1 MDIEKVATKFVMKLN
16 KRLGVAIHPEVEM
29 QLIGEIV
36 SLMKSAQYEITKTKT
51 DARAGKDFIEILNQQ
66 IKK

>member
-1 MDIEKVATKFVMKLN
+1 MNMEKIATKFVMKLT

-29 QLIGEIV
+29 QLIGEII
-36 SLMKSAQYEITKTKT
+36 SMMKSAQYEVTKNKT
-51 DARAGKDFIEILNQQ
+51 DARAGKDFVEILNQQ